1 MKNLF
6 IAVSLL
12 LTAYISNAQPSRSKL
27 YASTSPDINNPIS
40 LNREYKDAPV
50 QDAKTNTETS
60 TDNLASMSA
69 YFNHKSAG
77 NYLVGTWTVQDTT
90 NRIPPMSLTFDDSM
104 HVKLSM
110 AKEGAAHLTYS
121 VLIYH
126 HQVVLHF
133 EGRNSRNVKTHMNW
147 FVKVL
152 DNKTIE
158 AEQSLYSPKT
168 CKWNEAIAITVV
180 KQS

>member
-12 LTAYISNAQPSRSKL
+12 LTAYLSNAQTDRTKL
-27 YASTSPDINNPIS
+27 YAAVSPDINKSIS
-40 LNREYKDAPV
+40 VDAKYKDAPV
-50 QDAKTNTETS
+50 QDTKTNTETY

-69 YFNHKSAG
+69 YFNHHSAG

-90 NRIPPMSLTFDDSM
+90 NHLPPMSLIFDDSM
-104 HVKLSM
+104 HVRLSM

-133 EGRNSRNVKTHMNW
+133 EGRNSRNVKTHMYW

-168 CKWNEAIAITVV
+168 YKWNESIAITVV
-180 KQS
+180 K